1 MISKFFGAL
10 MIVAAAVV
18 GFSVLMMLVGTVI
31 GLLWFVAKAAVVVGL
46 AYLGYR
52 LMFGRPE
59 SMSY

>member
-31 GLLWFVAKAAVVVGL
+31 ELLWFVAKAAVVVGL
-46 AYLGYR
+46 AYSGYR